1 MFERDVGGT
10 RARGGGGGATTLVPS
25 HAFPPAN
32 VHLRTSCVP
41 L

>member
-10 RARGGGGGATTLVPS
+10 RARAGGATTLVPS
-25 HAFPPAN
+25 HVFPPAN

>member
-10 RARGGGGGATTLVPS
+10 RARARGGATTLVPS
-25 HAFPPAN
+25 HVFPPAN